1 MKRSTTDYIAGL
13 FVIAGFVLIIGMTI
27 IVRGQMN
34 KQDSYFTYFSNVAG
48 LKSGAAIIYEGYII
62 GSVTDIT
69 PETTSS
75 GMRFKVD
82 LGVKSGWQIPEDSK
96 VKIAAQSL
104 LSAQA
109 VQIKAGVKSPLPA
122 GSQIASTQTRDV
134 LSDLS
139 DTADELSSLA
149 QSSLQPLLETLT
161 SVIDNEVRT
170 TLSSANNLT
179 GLVEDKVPD
188 MLGRLDAIFVNLE
201 MVSAQ
206 LEGMLGQDMQTQISQ
221 SMGQIEGMVTR
232 MNNATT
238 QLTSDQNVNRI
249 NDSLM
254 KLEETASLLYR
265 SAEQTQ
271 ALTSEDN
278 LKLVEA
284 FLSDA
289 MAIQTQVADIMSS
302 AELSAEN
309 TARLTS
315 ISQDR
320 MDSFLQRLENAA
332 LNIEEMTARLRDD
345 PSIII
350 RGSN

>member
-1 MKRSTTDYIAGL
+1 
-13 FVIAGFVLIIGMTI
+13 
-27 IVRGQMN
+27 
-34 KQDSYFTYFSNVAG
+34 
-48 LKSGAAIIYEGYII
+48 
-62 GSVTDIT
+62 
-69 PETTSS
+69 
-75 GMRFKVD
+75 
-82 LGVKSGWQIPEDSK
+82 
-96 VKIAAQSL
+96 
-104 LSAQA
+104 
-109 VQIKAGVKSPLPA
+109 
-122 GSQIASTQTRDV
+122 
-134 LSDLS
+134 
-139 DTADELSSLA
+139 
-149 QSSLQPLLETLT
+149 
-161 SVIDNEVRT
+161 
-170 TLSSANNLT
+170 
-179 GLVEDKVPD
+179 
-188 MLGRLDAIFVNLE
+188 
-201 MVSAQ
+201 
-206 LEGMLGQDMQTQISQ
+206 MQTQISQ

-238 QLTSDQNVNRI
+238 QLTSDQNVSRI

-284 FLSDA
+284 FLKRCYGDTDSGCRYHR
-289 MAIQTQVADIMSS
+289 SS

>member
-75 GMRFKVD
+75 GMRSKVD

-96 VKIAAQSL
+96 AKIAAQSL

-109 VQIKAGVKSPLPA
+109 VQIKEKSPLPA

-201 MVSAQ
+201 MVSVQ

>member
-13 FVIAGFVLIIGMTI
+13 FVIAGFVLIIGMAI
-27 IVRGQMN
+27 IVRGQLN
-34 KQDSYFTYFSNVAG
+34 KQDSYFTYFNNVAG

-69 PETTSS
+69 PETTPS

-82 LGVKSGWQIPEDSK
+82 LGVKSGWQIPQDSK
-96 VKIAAQSL
+96 AKIAAQSL

-109 VQIKAGVKSPLPA
+109 VQIKAGTKSPLPA
-122 GSQIASTQTRDV
+122 GAQIASTQTRDV

-149 QSSLQPLLETLT
+149 QTSLQPLLETLT
-161 SVIDNEVRT
+161 SVIDNEVRM

-201 MVSAQ
+201 LVSAQ
-206 LEGMLGQDMQTQISQ
+206 LEDMLGQDMQVQIAQ
-221 SMGQIEGMVTR
+221 SVGQIEGMVTR
-232 MNNATT
+232 MNDATA
-238 QLTSDQNVNRI
+238 QLASEQNVSRI
-249 NDSLM
+249 NDSLK
-254 KLEETASLLYR
+254 KLEQTASLLYR

-271 ALTSEDN
+271 ALTSEN
-278 LKLVEA
+278 NIELVET

-302 AELSAEN
+302 AERSAEN